1 MTTARLPQMEFHEL
15 PCNNVQNDLS
25 VAPEKVLFLEDLDKT
40 LLSHFS
46 RVQLFVTLW
55 TIAHQAPLSM
65 RFSRQE
71 YWSGLPCPPPGDL
84 PDPGMETVSLVSPA
98 LAGGLFTTWASLV
111 AQMVK
116 NLPAIR
122 ETWARF
128 LAGKIPWSR
137 KWKPTLVF
145 LPGESH
151 GQRSLSGYSPW
162 DHKESDMTE
171 RLTFHLDYH

>member
-1 MTTARLPQMEFHEL
+1 MTTARLPQMEIHEL
-15 PCNNVQNDLS
+15 PCNSGQNDLA
-25 VAPEKVLFLEDLDKT
+25 VAPKKVLFLEDLEKT

-65 RFSRQE
+65 GFSRQE
-71 YWSGLPCPPPGDL
+71 YWSVLPCPPPGDL
-84 PDPGMETVSLVSPA
+84 PDPGMEPVSPA

-122 ETWARF
+122 ETWVRF
-128 LAGKIPWSR
+128 LAGKIPWRR

-151 GQRSLSGYSPW
+151 GQRSLSGYSPR
-162 DHKESDMTE
+162 DHKELDMTE